1 MTNCV
6 WLLLGVAVIFTA
18 ADASDVLAAISSAGA
33 RKACVKPRP
42 MSDKH
47 FFVLSPLPHEMLKPQ
62 DVPSSWDWRSVNG
75 INYCSSSRNQ
85 HIPQY
90 CGSCW
95 VMASTSALADRIR
108 IQRQGRAPDFMI
120 AAQSVLHCVPNG
132 CDGGDS
138 DDVYAWIQANGVPP
152 ETCQN
157 YVAIGTGYEC
167 TAENVCMNCSPD
179 GNCSAITEF
188 PSFGVSEFGA
198 LVGVEQ
204 MKAEIFARGPIAC
217 QVDAGP
223 FYEWGFGPNRSQ
235 IFTNGTIHGAIDH
248 EISVVGFGYDAT
260 QQMNYWVIRNSWG
273 EYWGDNGYFRL
284 QMGVDQVGIESN
296 SCSWAV
302 PTIPSGL

>member
-1 MTNCV
+1 MHYKASF
-6 WLLLGVAVIFTA
+6 LYVAMFFVCFA
-18 ADASDVLAAISSAGA
+18 LAHADFGPRL
-33 RKACVKPRP
+33 ACVKPRP
-42 MSDKH
+42 NSLKS
-47 FFVLSPLPHEMLKPQ
+47 FVVTSPLPHVTIAPT
-62 DVPSSWDWRSVNG
+62 DIPRSWDWRNASGV
-75 INYCSSSRNQ
+75 NYCSSSRNQ

-95 VMASTSALADRIR
+95 VMASTSALADRLR
-108 IQRQGRAPDFMI
+108 IQRNGRAPDFMM

-138 DDVYAWIQANGVPP
+138 DDVYAWIQAHGIPP

-157 YVAIGTGYEC
+157 YVAIGSGYEC
-167 TAENVCMNCSPD
+167 SAENVCMNCSPD

-188 PSFGVSEFGA
+188 PSFQISEFGA

-204 MKAEIFARGPIAC
+204 MKAEVFARGPIAC

-223 FYEWGFGPNRSQ
+223 FYEWGFGPNRTQ
-235 IFTNGTIHGAIDH
+235 IFTNGTIHGPIDH
-248 EISVVGFGYDAT
+248 EISVVGFGYDAS
-260 QQMNYWVIRNSWG
+260 QQMDYWVIRNSWG
-273 EYWGDNGYFRL
+273 EYWGDRGYFRL

-302 PTIPSGL
+302 PVVPPGL